1 LVAGDRFDL
10 VVIGCGPAG
19 EKGAN
24 QAAYFGHR
32 VAVVDRRALPGGS
45 AVAVSGV
52 PVKALR
58 DLAVDLSGWRQR
70 DASGVA
76 HGLPPELTMNR
87 LRDRVSDVIA
97 TMTAAVGENL
107 RRHGIELVHGEARL
121 GADATVIVRDEQGEE
136 RTLRPR
142 RVLLATGSRPHHPVE
157 IPFDD
162 PDVHDNET
170 VLSIER
176 LPQRFMVV
184 GGGPVGCEYASI
196 FAALGVEVTMVVR
209 GTRLLPL
216 LDRELSDA
224 LAERLE
230 RFGVRVMLG
239 AHLETVERDAEGLLV
254 RVDGEALRPQ
264 VVLHAVGRAGNT
276 EGLDLAQAGVQA
288 NARGRVRV
296 DRDFQTTAP
305 GVYAAGDI
313 TGPPGLASAAME
325 QARVAMCRAFEI
337 PFKESLDA
345 AVPAGIYTLPE
356 IAMVGL
362 TEEAARAAG
371 LDVETGRAFF
381 EANARALIAGTT
393 AGLVKLVFQA
403 SDRRLLGAHILGE
416 EATELIHIA
425 QAIIRNGGT
434 IDQFIDTT
442 FNFPTRADAYKYAAY
457 HGLQRIHARAA

>member
-1 LVAGDRFDL
+1 
-10 VVIGCGPAG
+10 
-19 EKGAN
+19 
-24 QAAYFGHR
+24 
-32 VAVVDRRALPGGS
+32 
-45 AVAVSGV
+45 
-52 PVKALR
+52 
-58 DLAVDLSGWRQR
+58 
-70 DASGVA
+70 
-76 HGLPPELTMNR
+76 
-87 LRDRVSDVIA
+87 
-97 TMTAAVGENL
+97 
-107 RRHGIELVHGEARL
+107 
-121 GADATVIVRDEQGEE
+121 
-136 RTLRPR
+136 
-142 RVLLATGSRPHHPVE
+142 VE

-176 LPQRFMVV
+176 LPRRFMVV
-184 GGGPVGCEYASI
+184 GGGPVGCEDASI
-196 FAALGVEVTMVVR
+196 FAAVVVEGTMVVR

-239 AHLETVERDAEGLLV
+239 AHLETGERDAEGLLV

-264 VVLHAVGRAGNT
+264 VVLHAVGRAGNI
-276 EGLDLAQAGVQA
+276 EGLDLARAGVQA

-305 GVYAAGDI
+305 GIYAAGDI

-393 AGLVKLVFQA
+393 A
-403 SDRRLLGAHILGE
+403 
-416 EATELIHIA
+416 
-425 QAIIRNGGT
+425 
-434 IDQFIDTT
+434 
-442 FNFPTRADAYKYAAY
+442 
-457 HGLQRIHARAA
+457 